1 MNEENEKE
9 TKDQDILHTS
19 LIRCHLLHNSLVSIS
34 FIPDRLEIDHL
45 LLVNI
50 MRSIFHLATL
60 LLVLRTV
67 DSFSPSSGVS
77 FQRIERSFTCLHGL
91 LSLELEKPLGI
102 ILEEVE
108 EGGVSGVKVEELS
121 NSGSA
126 YTSPYRDQ
134 LVGMKVATVMDN
146 DVTSKSIHIV

>member
-1 MNEENEKE
+1 MRKMRKRRK
-9 TKDQDILHTS
+9 TTTYFTLHSFVVIFFIILS
-19 LIRCHLLHNSLVSIS
+19 FPSVS
-34 FIPDRLEIDHL
+34 FHEIDHL

-50 MRSIFHLATL
+50 MRGIFHLATL

-108 EGGVSGVKVEELS
+108 EGGASGVKVEELS

-126 YTSPYRDQ
+126 YTSPYRGQ
-134 LVGMKVATVMDN
+134 LVGLKVATVMDN
-146 DVTSKSIHIV
+146 DVTSKSIHFV

>member
-1 MNEENEKE
+1 MRKMRKRRK
-9 TKDQDILHTS
+9 TTTYFTLHSFVVIFFIILS
-19 LIRCHLLHNSLVSIS
+19 FPSVS
-34 FIPDRLEIDHL
+34 FQEIDHL

-50 MRSIFHLATL
+50 MRGIFHLATL

-108 EGGVSGVKVEELS
+108 EGGASGVKVEELS

-134 LVGMKVATVMDN
+134 LVGLKVATVMDN
-146 DVTSKSIHIV
+146 DVTSKSIHFV

>member
-1 MNEENEKE
+1 
-9 TKDQDILHTS
+9 
-19 LIRCHLLHNSLVSIS
+19 
-34 FIPDRLEIDHL
+34 
-45 LLVNI
+45 
-50 MRSIFHLATL
+50 MRGIFHLATL

-108 EGGVSGVKVEELS
+108 EGGASGVKVEELS

-134 LVGMKVATVMDN
+134 LVGLKVATVMDN